1 MLVRGFADQPE
12 KGRVLLLAVDDE
24 LSVENLVAT
33 VFRVDLRETEYLAI
47 GQLTPYAPADVLQVG
62 DLFFAE
68 RQPFLCVVSG
78 DVVAVNYRIGL
89 LADREYLLVDR
100 MVFPL
105 QHRVERGVF
114 VLRFV
119 EFLDPQDAVQAHV
132 LRDFDGVGTPR
143 RNHFAARADENT
155 FEAFGPEVFGSAE
168 KPLQPGYL
176 FRRKFRRRL
185 NGIYGIV
192 FLEKQDH
199 RYRV

>member
-47 GQLTPYAPADVLQVG
+47 GQLTPYASADVLQVG

-68 RQPFLCVVSG
+68 RQPLLFVVSG
-78 DVVAVNYRIGL
+78 DVVDVNYRIGL

-132 LRDFDGVGTPR
+132 LRDFDSVGTPR
-143 RNHFAARADENT
+143 RNHFAARADENSLH
-155 FEAFGPEVFGSAE
+155 VSASP
-168 KPLQPGYL
+168 KRPLQPGYL